1 MEPVAVITGANAGV
15 GLAIAQRLLTEKGGV
30 RICLACRNLQKA
42 NSARQQLLSEH
53 PLAQVDVVQMDTSSV
68 ASSVKAAKEIRQRY
82 NHVDWLFCNAG
93 IMPVTGLNW
102 GTLWPPTLSN
112 YTHLFSTGGD
122 ILRIKDDVTPDGLR
136 EIFATNVFGHF
147 LLIKELEDFLSSQG
161 RPCHIVWTS
170 SSSASKAE
178 VDLDNI
184 QAEKGKDPYA
194 VSKKVID
201 LLSIELNRE
210 LSPKGVYSHT
220 TCPGLVMSQMTY
232 SILPKWVWSLL
243 FPILVLIRL
252 LITPTMTI
260 DASNGAEAMMW
271 LAHTDPATVDPGVK
285 YVSTVSA
292 LGMRY
297 VARHAIK
304 GQQADLT
311 QAVYKKLERIRTQC
325 IAKGT

>member
-1 MEPVAVITGANAGV
+1 MEPVAVITGANTGV
-15 GLAIAQRLLTEKGGV
+15 GLAIAQRLLAEKGEV

-42 NSARQQLLSEH
+42 NSARQQLLKEY
-53 PLAQVDVVQMDTSSV
+53 PLGQVDIVQMDTSSV

-82 NHVDWLFCNAG
+82 KHVDWLFCNAG

-102 GTLWPPTLSN
+102 GTVWPPTLSN
-112 YTHLFSTGGD
+112 ITYLFSTGGD
-122 ILRIKDDVTPDGLR
+122 ILRTKDDVTPDGLR

-147 LLIKELEDFLSSQG
+147 LLIKELEDFLISQG

-178 VDLDNI
+178 VDLNNI

-220 TCPGLVMSQMTY
+220 TCPGLVMSQLTY
-232 SILPKWVWSLL
+232 GILPKWVWTLL

-260 DASNGAEAMMW
+260 DATNGAEAIMW
-271 LAHTDPATVDPGVK
+271 LVHTDPATVDPGVK
-285 YVSTVSA
+285 YVSNVSA
-292 LGMRY
+292 LGRRY
-297 VARHAIK
+297 VARHTIK
-304 GQQADLT
+304 GQQPDLT
-311 QAVYKKLERIRTQC
+311 RAIYKRLEQIRVQYS
-325 IAKGT
+325 AEGT